1 MSAKETASI
10 VKLAKEWFAAM
21 HWKPHA
27 FQVEAWKA
35 YADGVSGLINAPT
48 GSGKT
53 YSLLLPILLRH
64 RIRNPEK
71 DKPETPGL
79 RAIWITPIRAL
90 AREIKESAERVI
102 VALDLDWRV
111 EIRTGDTSFAARGKQ
126 KSHPPEILITT
137 PESLHLLMAT
147 KGYKDFFITLE
158 CIVADEWHE
167 LLGSKRGVQLELA
180 LSHLKHICPNMQVWG
195 ISATIGNLNE
205 AMEVLL
211 GVEKDDRPHKLIRA
225 DIRKKIEVISIM
237 PDEIEHFPWSGHLG
251 LKLLEKVLPVIY
263 ANSSTLIFTNTRAQ
277 CEIWYQRLL
286 ETDPDLAGVMAMH
299 HGSIGKD
306 LRSWVEDALHEE
318 RLKVVVCT
326 SSLDLGVDFRP
337 VEAVIQIGSPKG
349 IARFLQRAGRSG
361 HRPGAVSRIYFLPTH
376 ALELIEGAALRSAV
390 ESGVVEQREPIV
402 LCYDVLIQYIMTM
415 ALGEGLEP
423 ESLRKEVKSTFA
435 FQQITDEQWNKA
447 LDFAVT
453 GGSLGEYDEYK
464 KLAIGKDGKY
474 RFVNRKL
481 AMRHRMSIGTI
492 ASDAS
497 MKIQFLSGKV
507 LGTIE
512 EVFIAQLMTGDHFWF
527 SGRALELVRI
537 KEMTAFVKASKAT
550 DGKIPSWMGGRMSF
564 SSRMSQHIRQKLNLY
579 KEGNIQDV
587 EMEFLRSLFDVQQ
600 SSSHLP
606 SSNEF
611 LIEHFESRDGY
622 HLLMYPFEGRA
633 VHEGMGALL
642 AYRISQMLPITFS
655 IGMNDYGF
663 EMLSDKPIDIDK
675 VINSALFSTDNLVR
689 DIRASINSVEMAQR
703 RFRDIASIAG
713 LLFKGFPGKEKRD
726 RHLQSSAKLLFK
738 VFQDYEPDNLLFL
751 QAYDEVLYYQLEE
764 VRLREALIRI
774 TNQKMILTQPKRFSP
789 FAFPIIV
796 DRLREKMSSEKL
808 EDRVARLKLQV
819 LR

>member
-10 VKLAKEWFAAM
+10 VRLAKDWFKAM
-21 HWKPHA
+21 RWKPHA
-27 FQVEAWKA
+27 FQLEAWKA
-35 YADGVSGLINAPT
+35 YADGMSGLINAPT

-64 RIRNPEK
+64 RIRNPDK

-90 AREIKESAERVI
+90 AKEIKESAERVI
-102 VALDLDWRV
+102 EALDLDWRV

-126 KSHPPEILITT
+126 KSNPPEVLITT

-147 KGYKDFFITLE
+147 KGYKDFFKTLE

-180 LSHLKHICPNMQVWG
+180 LSHLKNISPELQIWG

-211 GVEKDDRPHKLIRA
+211 GVEKDKPAHKLIRA
-225 DIRKKIEVISIM
+225 DIRKKLEVISIM
-237 PDEIEHFPWSGHLG
+237 PDEIEHFPWSGHMG

-376 ALELIEGAALRSAV
+376 ALELIEGAALRSAI
-390 ESGVVEQREPIV
+390 ESGIVEQRDPIV

-423 ESLRKEVKSTFA
+423 ELLRKEVKSTFA
-435 FQQITDEQWNKA
+435 FQYITEEQWTRA

-464 KLAIGKDGKY
+464 KLARGKDGKY
-474 RFVNRKL
+474 RFVNRKM

-497 MKIQFLSGKV
+497 LKIQFLSGKV

-512 EVFIAQLMTGDHFWF
+512 ESFIAQLKPGDHFWF
-527 SGRALELVRI
+527 SGRPLELVRI

-550 DGKIPSWMGGRMSF
+550 DGKIPSWLGGRMSF
-564 SSRMSQHIRQKLNLY
+564 SSKMSQHIREKLNLF
-579 KEGNIQDV
+579 KEGKSQDV
-587 EMEFLRSLFDVQQ
+587 EMEFLRSLFEVQQ
-600 SSSHLP
+600 ASSHLP
-606 SSNEF
+606 SSDEF
-611 LIEHFESRDGY
+611 LIEHFKSKDGY

-642 AYRISQMLPITFS
+642 AYRISQMQSITFS

-663 EMLSDKPIDIDK
+663 EMLSDKEIDIDK
-675 VINSALFSTDNLVR
+675 VINSSLFSTDNLVR
-689 DIRASINSVEMAQR
+689 DIRASINSVEMAER

-764 VRLREALIRI
+764 LRLREALIRI
-774 TNQKMILTQPKRFSP
+774 SRQKMILTHPTRFSP
-789 FAFPIIV
+789 FAFPIVV

-819 LR
+819 LK